1 MSVPNQTPYNIY
13 TANGLTTVFA
23 YEFYLISASD
33 IQVTINGNE
42 VTSGYTVSGV
52 GNTGGGE
59 VTFLTAPANGSTVI
73 FERVTPTY
81 RLTDYQDNGDLLAD
95 TVNKDFDRLWMA
107 IQRAFIYLGV
117 ALTRPLFGGGPFNAN
132 GYRIANLADPVD
144 DQDAATKKFV
154 IENTRVN
161 LAKTLRVPESSVP
174 VLPSII
180 YRKNKILAFNDQ
192 GNPIAIL
199 PESGSASDV
208 LLELASSDGFKWVG
222 QFPSV
227 GSLAATSG
235 SHGDRVLVRSY
246 HEGGSEGGGQFVYDE
261 ARAAENDGVTVFN
274 GWVRQIVNNTLTNYD
289 AGIIPFDGSDAT
301 SRLSAL
307 FNNAPDGT
315 HLYIIGHHQI
325 SGPVTIKGKNALTF
339 HSDYG
344 AISGYERRE
353 SWVWGADSDFE
364 YGSGNLGILSFFN
377 CHKIIVD
384 GLFIDG
390 AHLQRPDSKEWG
402 DCMVRY
408 EHCTYMTIRN
418 CKGDGF
424 GGWGIFGLYSDYAD
438 IHNNVISRVSRQSGI
453 NAFACSSYSKVYN
466 NTLNDVGL
474 YGVEFETFDSKTDSV
489 TYGNQAYN
497 NEIRWAKFGLTV
509 VGNHNDALIYSNK
522 CYGCQTGV
530 FAIKY
535 TGKNIVIRDN
545 SSQDCMRGVQVN
557 ASKNVLTLRNT
568 LTVNE
573 VPAFIIDDQYNAV
586 LDITAD
592 RMAFYSINS
601 VRAGYQIQIRG
612 VTYTVASSVQD
623 PTRTD
628 YQAQSG
634 GLYLN
639 TLTTA
644 LATDVEHCD
653 NVYVSVSSLGMTP
666 YGFGLNVERS
676 SSTVTDSSSNNRFIG
691 NLAAGKVA
699 AGCFTSSVY
708 TDVSAIK
715 EWWIDNQTSPSTD
728 NPYTCRWM
736 RFNQG
741 ANAAINVQ
749 GARHDKLSSIF
760 SSATNGSTL
769 NIFGNRI
776 LQYGS
781 NLAVASGGQFPPH
794 YYISESP
801 FAIVSIK
808 VVLTN
813 FSSSEDVYLRINGTE
828 NMVKVADANTSE
840 TAVVSYTS
848 RKLFFTLSTVGLM
861 YFRLATA
868 SNTAKVSG
876 YSIEIEIM

>member
-1 MSVPNQTPYNIY
+1 M
-13 TANGLTTVFA
+13 
-23 YEFYLISASD
+23 
-33 IQVTINGNE
+33 
-42 VTSGYTVSGV
+42 
-52 GNTGGGE
+52 
-59 VTFLTAPANGSTVI
+59 
-73 FERVTPTY
+73 
-81 RLTDYQDNGDLLAD
+81 
-95 TVNKDFDRLWMA
+95 
-107 IQRAFIYLGV
+107 
-117 ALTRPLFGGGPFNAN
+117 
-132 GYRIANLADPVD
+132 
-144 DQDAATKKFV
+144 
-154 IENTRVN
+154 
-161 LAKTLRVPESSVP
+161 
-174 VLPSII
+174 
-180 YRKNKILAFNDQ
+180 
-192 GNPIAIL
+192 
-199 PESGSASDV
+199 
-208 LLELASSDGFKWVG
+208 
-222 QFPSV
+222 
-227 GSLAATSG
+227 
-235 SHGDRVLVRSY
+235 LVRSY
-246 HEGGSEGGGQFVYDE
+246 HEGGSEGGGQFVYDD
-261 ARAAENDGVTVFN
+261 ARGDENDGVTVFN

-474 YGVEFETFDSKTDSV
+474 YGVEFETFDSKADSV

-497 NEIRWAKFGLTV
+497 NEIRGAKFGLTV

-535 TGKNIVIRDN
+535 TGKNIVISDN
-545 SSQDCMRGVQVN
+545 SIVDSMRGVQVN

-639 TLTTA
+639 TLTAA
-644 LATDVEHCD
+644 LAADVEHCD
-653 NVYVSVSSLGMTP
+653 NVYVSTTSLGMTP

-676 SSTVTDSSSNNRFIG
+676 SSAIVDGSSNNRFIS

-699 AGCFTSSVY
+699 AGCFTNSVY

-760 SSATNGSTL
+760 SSATKGSTL

-813 FSSSEDVYLRINGTE
+813 YSSSEDVYLRINGTE